1 MATREATWAYRGR
14 FGDAYGR
21 TYFRRFGPGVVSSI
35 GMGTYLGDPTDAVD
49 DRYRAALVEGLESG
63 SNLVDTAANY
73 RCGRSERVVGEAL
86 RDAAV
91 DREAV
96 VVATKGGFVPFDGSR
111 PDDPG
116 AYVRRT
122 FVEDGPLSPDDL
134 ARGSHA
140 MTPAFLDAMLDRS
153 LAALGL
159 DAVDLYYV
167 HNPETQLTER
177 SREGTYD
184 LLTEAFVRLEERRAA
199 GDLGAYGVATWD
211 AFRVPPDDDR
221 HLSLPAVVER
231 ARRAAERIGRDP
243 ADHGLVAIQL
253 PFSATM
259 ADAFTARVHAVE
271 GADGGAERLSA
282 LGYADR
288 VGLSA
293 FVSAPLGQGALAT
306 ALPDAVADTVAGDT
320 PAQKALNFAR
330 SAPAVT
336 AALVGSGR
344 PAHVREN
351 LAAGTFDPLGAR
363 AFDETFA

>member
-21 TYFRRFGPGVVSSI
+21 TYFRRFGPGVVSSV
-35 GMGTYLGDPTDAVD
+35 GMGTYLGEPTPAVD

-63 SNLVDTAANY
+63 ANLVDTAVDY
-73 RCGRSERVVGEAL
+73 RCGRSERVVGAAL
-86 RDAAV
+86 REAAV

-96 VVATKGGFVPFDGSR
+96 VLATKGGVVPFDGSR
-111 PDDPG
+111 PDDPA

-122 FVEDGPLSPDDL
+122 FVEGGPLDPADL

-140 MTPAFLDAMLDRS
+140 IAPAFLDAMLDRS
-153 LAALGL
+153 LSALGVET
-159 DAVDLYYV
+159 VDLYYV
-167 HNPETQLTER
+167 HSPETQLARR
-177 SREGTYD
+177 SREAVYD
-184 LLTEAFVRLEERRAA
+184 LVEDAFARLEERRTA
-199 GDLGAYGVATWD
+199 GDVGAYGVATWD
-211 AFRVPPDDDR
+211 AFRVPPADDR
-221 HLSLPAVVER
+221 HLSLPTVVDR
-231 ARRAAERIGRDP
+231 ARAAAERAGRDP
-243 ADHGLVAIQL
+243 DDHGLAAVQL

-259 ADAFTARVHAVE
+259 ADAFTARVHAVD
-271 GADGGAERLSA
+271 GADGPLSA
-282 LGYADR
+282 LAYADR

-293 FVSAPLGQGALAT
+293 FVSAPLGQGALAREV
-306 ALPDAVADTVAGDT
+306 PEAVATTTAGDT

-344 PAHVREN
+344 PEHVREN

-363 AFDETFA
+363 VFDETFA

>member
-35 GMGTYLGDPTDAVD
+35 GMGTYLGDPTVAVD

-63 SNLVDTAANY
+63 ANLVDTAANY

-86 RDAAV
+86 REASV

-96 VVATKGGFVPFDGSR
+96 VLATKGGFVPFDGAR
-111 PDDPG
+111 PDDPA

-122 FVEDGPLSPDDL
+122 FVENGPLDPGDL

-140 MTPAFLDAMLDRS
+140 MTPAFLDATLDRS
-153 LAALGL
+153 LSALGVET
-159 DAVDLYYV
+159 VDLYYV
-167 HNPETQLTER
+167 HNPETQLTTR
-177 SREGTYD
+177 PRAAVYD
-184 LLTEAFVRLEERRAA
+184 LLEDAFARLEERRTA
-199 GDLGAYGVATWD
+199 GDIGAYGVATWD
-211 AFRVPPDDDR
+211 AFRVPPDDGR
-221 HLSLPAVVER
+221 HLSLPTVVGR
-231 ARRAAERIGRDP
+231 ARAAAERTGRDP
-243 ADHGLVAIQL
+243 ADHGLAAVQL

-259 ADAFTARVHAVE
+259 ADAFTAEVHAV
-271 GADGGAERLSA
+271 DGVDGPLSA
-282 LGYADR
+282 LAYADR
-288 VGLSA
+288 VGLNA
-293 FVSAPLGQGALAT
+293 FVSAPLEQGALARS
-306 ALPDAVADTVAGDT
+306 LPEAVAETAAGDT

-330 SAPAVT
+330 SAPGVT

-344 PAHVREN
+344 PEHVREN

>member
-14 FGDAYGR
+14 YGDAYGR
-21 TYFRRFGPGVVSSI
+21 TYFRRFGPGVVSSV

-49 DRYRAALVEGLESG
+49 DRYRAALVAGLESG
-63 SNLVDTAANY
+63 ANLIDTAVNY

-86 RDAAV
+86 DGADV

-96 VVATKGGFVPFDGSR
+96 VIATKGGFVPFDGAR
-111 PDDPG
+111 PDDPA

-122 FVEDGPLSPDDL
+122 FVENGPLAPADL

-140 MTPAFLDAMLDRS
+140 ITPAFLDAMLGRS
-153 LAALGL
+153 LARLGVES
-159 DAVDLYYV
+159 VDLYYV
-167 HNPETQLTER
+167 HNPETQLSTR
-177 SREGTYD
+177 SRAAVYD
-184 LLTEAFVRLEERRAA
+184 LLEEAFVRLEERRAA

-211 AFRVPPDDDR
+211 AFRVPSEDDR
-221 HLSLPAVVER
+221 YLSLPVVVER
-231 ARRAAERIGRDP
+231 ARRAAERAGRDP
-243 ADHGLVAIQL
+243 ADHGLAAIQL

-259 ADAFTARVHAVE
+259 ADAFTARVHTV
-271 GADGGAERLSA
+271 DGAEEPLSA
-282 LGYADR
+282 LEYADQ
-288 VGLSA
+288 VGLNA
-293 FVSAPLGQGALAT
+293 FVSAPLGQGALARD
-306 ALPDAVADTVAGDT
+306 LPAAVAETVAGDT
-320 PAQKALNFAR
+320 TAQKALNFAR